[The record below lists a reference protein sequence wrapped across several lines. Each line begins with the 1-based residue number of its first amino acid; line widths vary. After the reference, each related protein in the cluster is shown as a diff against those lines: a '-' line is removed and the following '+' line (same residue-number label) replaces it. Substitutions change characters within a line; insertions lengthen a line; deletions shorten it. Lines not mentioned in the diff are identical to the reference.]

1 MLVSERMSSPAVT
14 MPVDSDFQS
23 ALALMQRRKLRR
35 LPIVD
40 GKGAL
45 VGIVAERDLLLAAT
59 RFLQSRVEVS
69 DVMSKHV
76 VTVVPETTLKDAA
89 QLMLEHKVGG
99 LPVVEQGKLVGVI
112 TESDIFRRFTELQ
125 S

>member
-1 MLVSERMSSPAVT
+1 MIVSERMSSPVVT
-14 MPVDSDFQS
+14 VPTDTDFQT

-35 LPIVD
+35 LPVVD

-59 RFLQSRVEVS
+59 RFLQSRVEIS
-69 DVMSKHV
+69 DIMKKRV
-76 VTVVPETTLKDAA
+76 VTVTPGATLKDAA
-89 QLMLEHKVGG
+89 RLMLEHKVGG
-99 LPVVEQGKLVGVI
+99 LPVVEGGVLVGMI

>member
-1 MLVSERMSSPAVT
+1 MIVSERMSSPVVT
-14 MPVDSDFQS
+14 VPADTDFQT

-35 LPIVD
+35 LPVVD

-59 RFLQSRVEVS
+59 RFLQSRVEIS
-69 DVMSKHV
+69 DIMKKRV
-76 VTVVPETTLKDAA
+76 VTVTPGATLKDAA
-89 QLMLEHKVGG
+89 HLMLEHKVGG
-99 LPVVEQGKLVGVI
+99 LPVVEGGVLAGMI